1 MTMRSSKPHLAKP
14 FTTRFEMKPEYEDAL
29 KKIYSKTPKENFLA
43 IDFDYGKS
51 IVLPYNEGLQF
62 LSCLKNA
69 ELLTDQ
75 YSKPKTITS
84 FESSYFKT
92 RILSR
97 KEYEDIKVAA
107 LLGVTVDELFAEKE
121 KEPA

>member
-1 MTMRSSKPHLAKP
+1 MSI
-14 FTTRFEMKPEYEDAL
+14 TTVPESL
-29 KKIYSKTPKENFLA
+29 KKLSKKSAIAQARAELYNKVPKENFLA

-51 IVLPYNEGLQF
+51 VVLPYNEGLQF

-75 YSKPKTITS
+75 YSKPKTITA
-84 FESSYFKT
+84 FESNYFKT

-97 KEYEDIKVAA
+97 KEYEDMKIAA
-107 LLGVTVDELFAEKE
+107 LLGINVEDLYKEEEELTA
-121 KEPA
+121 A